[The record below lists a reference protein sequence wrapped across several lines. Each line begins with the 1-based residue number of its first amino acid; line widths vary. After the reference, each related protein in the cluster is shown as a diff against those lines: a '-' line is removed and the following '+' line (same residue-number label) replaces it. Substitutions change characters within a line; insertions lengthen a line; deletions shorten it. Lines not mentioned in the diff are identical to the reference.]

1 MTRSE
6 YDQVVRYLESN
17 RTFYPDNYSGN
28 LDSLLYKFGL
38 DRGLPY
44 AAFPEK
50 QSDLL
55 LDDNSLQN
63 DIDVFPVSNELA
75 EFLNPVI
82 YEQHG
87 KVDLA

>member
-6 YDQVVRYLESN
+6 YDIVVPYLDSS

-44 AAFPEK
+44 AEFPEE

-63 DIDVFPVSNELA
+63 DIFVFP
-75 EFLNPVI
+75 F
-82 YEQHG
+82 G
-87 KVDLA
+87 D